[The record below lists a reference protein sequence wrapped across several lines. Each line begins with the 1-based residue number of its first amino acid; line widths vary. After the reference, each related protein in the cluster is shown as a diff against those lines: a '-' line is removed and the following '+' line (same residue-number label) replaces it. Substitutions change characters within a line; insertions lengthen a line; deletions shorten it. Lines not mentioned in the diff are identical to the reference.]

1 MVYHASFA
9 LTTIVLA
16 FLSTV
21 IAVTHDDSGAQR
33 PLHYDSTLSRPRFQ
47 RHDTISHLASLSK
60 VKDVV
65 ITPDLSDWIREWMK
79 NGTVPGLALGVV
91 HLDGETEFGG
101 FGNRTEDG
109 DPVTESVCPFS
120 PSFPVFTLLKVSCY
134 E

>member
-9 LTTIVLA
+9 LPTIVLA

-21 IAVTHDDSGAQR
+21 IAATHDDSGAQQ
-33 PLHYDSTLSRPRFQ
+33 PFHFDSTLSRPPFQ
-47 RHDTISHLASLSK
+47 RHNTISHLTSSSK

-91 HLDGETEFGG
+91 HLDGETEFEG
-101 FGNRTEDG
+101 FGNRTEEG
-109 DPVTESVCPFS
+109 DPVTVSVCPFS
-120 PSFPVFTLLKVSCY
+120 PSFSINPAKGVVL
-134 E
+134 